1 MSTPLATLARLLLR
15 TSEAASES
23 LDAAAAGAFGLESV
37 INRHIGESSR
47 AGELLES
54 LDGRSLAI
62 VVRGLGFRLR
72 LQSLKTRLAVSVES
86 AASGAAAT
94 AAAINSAADSSFAT
108 ATVEGTP
115 PVLLGLLGNAEAEG
129 FRESGAELSGDVATA
144 EAFAELLRH
153 ARPDLEEELS
163 RLIGDIAAHE
173 VADAARRTD
182 DWAREAGSALTMNTS
197 EFLQEEARQLPPRV
211 EVNAFGRDVECLR
224 DDVERAAQR
233 IARLEQHRRRAT
245 SPGDGA
251 DAAVERG

>member
-86 AASGAAAT
+86 AASGAATAT
-94 AAAINSAADSSFAT
+94 ANDSATDSSSAT
-108 ATVEGTP
+108 ATVVGTP

-173 VADAARRTD
+173 VAGAARRTD

-233 IARLEQHRRRAT
+233 LARLEQHRRRAT
-245 SPGDGA
+245 SRGDGV
-251 DAAVERG
+251 DAAAEQA

>member
-1 MSTPLATLARLLLR
+1 MLARLLLR
-15 TSEAASES
+15 TSAAASES

-37 INRHIGESSR
+37 LNRCIGESSR

-86 AASGAAAT
+86 ASSGAAAT
-94 AAAINSAADSSFAT
+94 AAADSSAADSSSADSSAAT

-115 PVLLGLLGNAEAEG
+115 PVLLGLLGNAGAEG
-129 FRESGAELSGDVATA
+129 FMESGAELSGDVATA

-153 ARPDLEEELS
+153 ARPDMEEQLS
-163 RLIGDIAAHE
+163 GLIGDIAAHE
-173 VADAARRTD
+173 VAGAARRTD
-182 DWAREAGSALTMNTS
+182 GWAREAGSALTMNTS

-233 IARLEQHRRRAT
+233 LARLEQIQRRVTPR
-245 SPGDGA
+245 GDRA
-251 DAAVERG
+251 DAAAEQG

>member
-1 MSTPLATLARLLLR
+1 MLARLLLR
-15 TSEAASES
+15 TSAAASES
-23 LDAAAAGAFGLESV
+23 LDAAAASAFGLESV
-37 INRHIGESSR
+37 LNRCIRESSR

-72 LQSLKTRLAVSVES
+72 LQSLKTRLAVCVES

-94 AAAINSAADSSFAT
+94 ATANDSTADSSSAT
-108 ATVEGTP
+108 ATVVGTP

-173 VADAARRTD
+173 VAGAARRTD

-233 IARLEQHRRRAT
+233 LARIEQHRRRAT
-245 SPGDGA
+245 SRGDGV
-251 DAAVERG
+251 DAAAEQA

>member
-15 TSEAASES
+15 TSAAASET
-23 LDAAAAGAFGLESV
+23 LDAAAASAFGLESV
-37 INRHIGESSR
+37 INRCIRESSR

-54 LDGRSLAI
+54 LDGKSLAI
-62 VVRGLGFRLR
+62 VVRGLWFRMR
-72 LQSLKTRLAVSVES
+72 LQSLKTHLAVSVES
-86 AASGAAAT
+86 ASSGAADTAT
-94 AAAINSAADSSFAT
+94 ANVSSADSFSAT

-115 PVLLGLLGNAEAEG
+115 PVLLGLLGNSEAEG

-163 RLIGDIAAHE
+163 KLIGDIAAHE
-173 VADAARRTD
+173 VSGAARRTD
-182 DWAREAGSALTMNTS
+182 DWARQAGSALTMNTS

-211 EVNAFGRDVECLR
+211 EVNAFGLDVECLR

-233 IARLEQHRRRAT
+233 LARLEQHRRRTT
-245 SPGDGA
+245 SRGDGV
-251 DAAVERG
+251 DAAAG

>member
-15 TSEAASES
+15 ASAAASES
-23 LDAAAAGAFGLESV
+23 VDAAAAGAFGLESV
-37 INRHIGESSR
+37 LNRCIGESSR

-86 AASGAAAT
+86 ASSGAAAT
-94 AAAINSAADSSFAT
+94 ATANDSAADSSSAT

-129 FRESGAELSGDVATA
+129 FRESGAELSGDAQTA

-173 VADAARRTD
+173 VARAAWRTD
-182 DWAREAGSALTMNTS
+182 DWARQAGSALTMNTS

-233 IARLEQHRRRAT
+233 LARLEQHRRRAT
-245 SPGDGA
+245 SRGDGV
-251 DAAVERG
+251 DAAAEQA

>member
-1 MSTPLATLARLLLR
+1 MSTPLAMLARLLLR
-15 TSEAASES
+15 TSAAASES
-23 LDAAAAGAFGLESV
+23 LDAAAASAFGLESV
-37 INRHIGESSR
+37 LNRCIGESSR

-86 AASGAAAT
+86 ASSGAAAT
-94 AAAINSAADSSFAT
+94 ATANDSAADSSST
-108 ATVEGTP
+108 TVTVEGTP
-115 PVLLGLLGNAEAEG
+115 PVLLGLLGDAEAEG
-129 FRESGAELSGDVATA
+129 FRESGAELSGDAQTA
-144 EAFAELLRH
+144 VAFAELLRH

-173 VADAARRTD
+173 VAGAARHTD
-182 DWAREAGSALTMNTS
+182 DWARQAGSALTMNTS

-233 IARLEQHRRRAT
+233 LARLEQHRRRAT
-245 SPGDGA
+245 SRGDGV
-251 DAAVERG
+251 DAAAEQA

>member
-1 MSTPLATLARLLLR
+1 MLARLLLR
-15 TSEAASES
+15 TSAAASET

-37 INRHIGESSR
+37 INRCIGESSR

-86 AASGAAAT
+86 ASSGAAAT
-94 AAAINSAADSSFAT
+94 AAANVSAADSYAAT
-108 ATVEGTP
+108 ATVKGTP
-115 PVLLGLLGNAEAEG
+115 PVLLRLLVNAEAEG

-163 RLIGDIAAHE
+163 GLIGDIAAHE
-173 VADAARRTD
+173 VAGAARRTD
-182 DWAREAGSALTMNTS
+182 NWAREAGSALTMNTS

-233 IARLEQHRRRAT
+233 LARLEQHRRRAT
-245 SPGDGA
+245 SRGDGV
-251 DAAVERG
+251 DAAAEQA